1 MIGEIICVGNE
12 ILIGDTLNTNT
23 RYLSKSMTDLGIEVA
38 YQVVVGDHEERLLDA
53 IGTARRRSDVIVFT
67 GGLGPTY
74 DDMTKETVA
83 KALERTMVLDETA
96 LEDIRLFFE
105 QRKRTMAETNRKQA
119 YKPTGGCILKNE
131 NGTAPGIY
139 IKDEETHYILL
150 PGPPGEL
157 MPMFEKEVAPIL
169 ETLSANVITSRIFQL
184 SGIGESDL
192 AEMIGHIMD
201 ISDNPRIAPY
211 AKLGSVNIRV
221 TAITGTKK
229 EGKKLIEETTALLM
243 PFLEPYCYSYDGRSL
258 EEVVVEMIKDQHHT
272 IAIAE
277 SCTGGLLSSR
287 IINVPGVSQVYRNGF
302 VTYSNGSK
310 ETWLKVPHA
319 LMLKEGAVSE
329 AVAIAMAE
337 GVAKVSDASIGVGI
351 SGIAGPDGGT
361 PEKPVGMVCMGF
373 TINGK
378 SHGTTFH
385 FNGNRKKIRDYS
397 VQYALTTLYSL
408 LKEELKISNNKKG

>member
-23 RYLSKSMTDLGIEVA
+23 QYLSKSMTDLGIEVA
-38 YQVVVGDHEERLLDA
+38 YQVVVGDHEERLLEA
-53 IGTARRRSDVIVFT
+53 IETAKKRSDVIVFT

-83 KALERTMVLDETA
+83 KALNMTMVLDEIA
-96 LEDIRLFFE
+96 LEEIRDFFKK
-105 QRKRTMAETNRKQA
+105 RKRAMAETNRKQA
-119 YKPTGGCILKNE
+119 YRPSGGSMLKNE

-150 PGPPGEL
+150 PGPPREL

-169 ETLSANVITSRIFQL
+169 ETLSSNVITSRIFQL

-192 AEMIGHIMD
+192 AELIGHIMD
-201 ISDNPRIAPY
+201 TSDNPRIAPY

-221 TAITGTKK
+221 TAITGTKE
-229 EGKKLIEETTALLM
+229 EGKKLIEETSDQLM
-243 PFLEPYCYSYDGRSL
+243 PYLEPYCYSYEDKSL
-258 EEVVVEMIKDQHHT
+258 EEVVVQMIIEKHHT

-337 GVAKVSDASIGVGI
+337 GVAKVSGASIGVGI
-351 SGIAGPDGGT
+351 TGIAGPDGGT

-378 SHGTTFH
+378 SFGTTFY

-397 VQYALTTLYSL
+397 VWYALTTLYTL
-408 LKEELKISNNKKG
+408 LRDLK

>member
-23 RYLSKSMTDLGIEVA
+23 RYLSKSMTNLGIEVA
-38 YQVVVGDHEERLLDA
+38 YQVVVGDHEERLLEA
-53 IGTARRRSDVIVFT
+53 IETARRRSDVIVFT

-83 KALERTMVLDETA
+83 KALDMTMVLDEAA
-96 LEDIRLFFE
+96 LEDMRLFFE

-119 YKPTGGCILKNE
+119 YRPSGGRMLRNE

-139 IKDEETHYILL
+139 IKDGETHYILL
-150 PGPPGEL
+150 PGPPKEL

-221 TAITGTKK
+221 TAITGTKE
-229 EGKKLIEETTALLM
+229 EGKKQIEETTALLM
-243 PFLEPYCYSYDGRSL
+243 PFLEPYCYSYEDKSL
-258 EEVVVEMIKDQHHT
+258 EEVVVQMIKEKNQT

-287 IINVPGVSQVYRNGF
+287 IINVPGVSKVYRNGF

-319 LMLKEGAVSE
+319 LMVKEGAVSE

-351 SGIAGPDGGT
+351 TGIAGPDGGT
-361 PEKPVGMVCMGF
+361 PEKPVGMVCIGF

-378 SHGTTFH
+378 SSANTFY

-408 LKEELKISNNKKG
+408 LREI

>member
-23 RYLSKSMTDLGIEVA
+23 RYLSKSMTNLGIEVA
-38 YQVVVGDHEERLLDA
+38 YQVVVGDHEERLLEA
-53 IGTARRRSDVIVFT
+53 IETARRRSDVIVFT

-83 KALERTMVLDETA
+83 KALDMTMVLDEVA
-96 LEDIRLFFE
+96 LEDMRLFFE

-119 YKPTGGCILKNE
+119 YRPSGGRMLRNE

-139 IKDEETHYILL
+139 IKDAETHYILL
-150 PGPPGEL
+150 PGPPKEL

-221 TAITGTKK
+221 TAITDTKE
-229 EGKKLIEETTALLM
+229 EGKKQIEETTALLM
-243 PFLEPYCYSYDGRSL
+243 PFLEPYCYSYEDKSL
-258 EEVVVEMIKDQHHT
+258 EEVVVQMIKEKNQT

-287 IINVPGVSQVYRNGF
+287 IINVPGVSKVYRNGF

-319 LMLKEGAVSE
+319 LMVKEGSVSE

-351 SGIAGPDGGT
+351 TGIAGPDGGT
-361 PEKPVGMVCMGF
+361 PEKPVGMVCIGF

-378 SHGTTFH
+378 SSANTFY

-397 VQYALTTLYSL
+397 VWYALTTLYSL
-408 LKEELKISNNKKG
+408 LREI

>member
-23 RYLSKSMTDLGIEVA
+23 RYLSKSMTNLGIEVA

-53 IGTARRRSDVIVFT
+53 IETARKRSDVIVFT

-83 KALERTMVLDETA
+83 KALEMTMVLDEEA
-96 LEDIRLFFE
+96 LDGIRYFFE
-105 QRKRTMAETNRKQA
+105 HRKRSMADSNRKQA
-119 YKPTGGCILKNE
+119 YRPSGGRMLKNE

-139 IKDEETHYILL
+139 IKNEETHYILL
-150 PGPPGEL
+150 PGPPREL
-157 MPMFEKEVAPIL
+157 MPMFEKEVTPIL
-169 ETLSANVITSRIFQL
+169 ETLSSDVITSRIFQL

-192 AEMIGHIMD
+192 AEIIGHIMD
-201 ISDNPRIAPY
+201 VSDNPRIAPY

-221 TAITGTKK
+221 TAITKTKE
-229 EGKKLIEETTALLM
+229 EGNKQIEATTALLM
-243 PFLEPYCYSYDGRSL
+243 PYLESYCYSYDDKSL
-258 EEVVVEMIKDQHHT
+258 EEVVVQMIMEKNHS

-287 IINVPGVSQVYRNGF
+287 IINVPGISQVYKNGF
-302 VTYSNGSK
+302 VTYSNSSK
-310 ETWLKVPHA
+310 ETWLKVPHT

-337 GVAKVSDASIGVGI
+337 GVAKVSDASIGVSITGV
-351 SGIAGPDGGT
+351 AGPEGGT

-378 SHGTTFH
+378 SLGTTFH
-385 FNGNRKKIRDYS
+385 FNGDRKKIRDYS

-408 LKEELKISNNKKG
+408 LKEEFKRTSNKKG

>member
-23 RYLSKSMTDLGIEVA
+23 RYLSKSMTNLGIEVA

-53 IGTARRRSDVIVFT
+53 IETARRRSDVIVFT

-83 KALERTMVLDETA
+83 KALDMTMVLDEAA
-96 LEDIRLFFE
+96 LEDMRLFFE

-119 YKPTGGCILKNE
+119 YRPSGGRMLRNE

-139 IKDEETHYILL
+139 IKDAETHYILL
-150 PGPPGEL
+150 PGPPKEL

-221 TAITGTKK
+221 TAITGTKE
-229 EGKKLIEETTALLM
+229 EGKKQIEETTALLM
-243 PFLEPYCYSYDGRSL
+243 PFLEPYCYSYEDKSL
-258 EEVVVEMIKDQHHT
+258 EEVVVQMIKEKNQT

-287 IINVPGVSQVYRNGF
+287 IINVPGVSRVYRNGF

-319 LMLKEGAVSE
+319 LMVKEGAVSE

-351 SGIAGPDGGT
+351 TGIAGPDGGT
-361 PEKPVGMVCMGF
+361 PEKPVGMVCIGF

-378 SHGTTFH
+378 SSANTFY

-408 LKEELKISNNKKG
+408 LREI

>member
-38 YQVVVGDHEERLLDA
+38 YQVVVGDHEERLLEA
-53 IGTARRRSDVIVFT
+53 IETARKRSDVIVFT

-83 KALERTMVLDETA
+83 KALNRTMVLDEAA
-96 LEDIRLFFE
+96 LEDIRCFFK

-119 YKPTGGCILKNE
+119 YIPSGGRMLKNE

-139 IKDEETHYILL
+139 IKDEETHYVLL
-150 PGPPGEL
+150 PGPPIEL

-184 SGIGESDL
+184 SGIGESDV
-192 AEMIGHIMD
+192 AEIIGHIMD
-201 ISDNPRIAPY
+201 VSDNPRIAPY

-221 TAITGTKK
+221 TAITGSK
-229 EGKKLIEETTALLM
+229 EEGRERIEETTALLM
-243 PFLEPYCYSYDGRSL
+243 PFIEAYCYSYDDKSL
-258 EEVVVEMIKDQHHT
+258 EEVVVQMIKEKNHT

-287 IINVPGVSQVYRNGF
+287 IINVPGISKVYKNGF

-351 SGIAGPDGGT
+351 TGIAGPEGGT

-373 TINGK
+373 TLNGK
-378 SHGTTFH
+378 SIGTTYY
-385 FNGNRKKIRDYS
+385 FNGDRRKIRDYS

-408 LKEELKISNNKKG
+408 LKEL

>member
-23 RYLSKSMTDLGIEVA
+23 RYLSKSMTNLGIEVA
-38 YQVVVGDHEERLLDA
+38 YQVVVGDHEERLLEA
-53 IGTARRRSDVIVFT
+53 IETARRRSDVIVFT

-83 KALERTMVLDETA
+83 KALDMTMELDEAA
-96 LEDIRLFFE
+96 LEDMRLFFK

-119 YKPTGGCILKNE
+119 YRPSGGRMLKNE

-139 IKDEETHYILL
+139 IKDAETHYILL
-150 PGPPGEL
+150 PGPPKEL

-169 ETLSANVITSRIFQL
+169 ETLSTNVITSRIFQL

-221 TAITGTKK
+221 TAITGTKE
-229 EGKKLIEETTALLM
+229 EGRKQIEETTDLLM
-243 PFLEPYCYSYDGRSL
+243 PFLEPYCYSYEDKSL
-258 EEVVVEMIKDQHHT
+258 EEVVVQMIKEKNLT

-287 IINVPGVSQVYRNGF
+287 IINVPGVSKVYRNGF

-351 SGIAGPDGGT
+351 TGIAGPDGGT
-361 PEKPVGMVCMGF
+361 PEKPVGMVCIGF

-378 SHGTTFH
+378 NSANTFY

-397 VQYALTTLYSL
+397 VQYALATLYSL
-408 LKEELKISNNKKG
+408 LRDI